1 MYRLIL
7 CEKPDQGKIV
17 AKTLGITQSKNG
29 YIEGN
34 GIIVTWCIG
43 HVLEL
48 AQAADYDE
56 KYKKWA
62 LDWLPFI
69 PTQWKYNVTPK
80 KSGQFKIVKQLLK
93 QATEV
98 IIGTDADREGELIA
112 REVMVLCGY
121 KGPVKRLWYSALNTT
136 AIKKAWNEMQDG
148 QKTYPLYLSA
158 LARSKADWLVGCNL
172 TCLFTILAQQNGYK
186 GLLPVGRVQTPTLKL
201 VVDRELAN
209 TNFVPIP
216 YWLLTIKLTS
226 NGQSFNAT
234 WDVPKQFTDEAGRC
248 IKQEAAIQ
256 ATKLFQV
263 TGQATVTSI
272 NTERKSSNH
281 PLPFDLAGLQLVCC
295 NKYGFDVEET
305 LNIAQSLY
313 EKHKATSYP
322 RTECGYLPTSMFAE
336 APVIFNAL
344 AKTDP
349 SISNLLTKLD
359 TTIKSK
365 SWNDKQVDKHSH
377 HGIIPTDEVVDLSA
391 MTEKELQVYKLI
403 RAYYLAQFLPLHE
416 YDHTTVLLDCKGQT
430 LVATGKKV
438 IVNGWKALLSGD
450 IDDDNAEAEAEEDTS
465 QAEAKKQIQI
475 LPPLQQNM
483 SCQINQVDCQSKQ
496 TTAPPLYNEGTL
508 VVAMKSVAKLIDD
521 PKIKQKLRETTGIGT
536 QATRAN
542 IIKKLKDKNLIAK
555 KRGKLIA
562 TEVGH
567 SIIKAVP
574 DLISNPGT
582 TGIWEQALDMIEQG
596 ELSIDAFLQKQSQWI
611 TSMVQKY
618 GHTTIEIKQESIP
631 TGDPCPKCGKPTLK
645 RKGKTTIFWGCPDYP
660 TCDGAIFPKTR
671 KKKFKKQE

>member
-1 MYRLIL
+1 
-7 CEKPDQGKIV
+7 
-17 AKTLGITQSKNG
+17 
-29 YIEGN
+29 
-34 GIIVTWCIG
+34 
-43 HVLEL
+43 
-48 AQAADYDE
+48 
-56 KYKKWA
+56 
-62 LDWLPFI
+62 
-69 PTQWKYNVTPK
+69 
-80 KSGQFKIVKQLLK
+80 
-93 QATEV
+93 
-98 IIGTDADREGELIA
+98 
-112 REVMVLCGY
+112 
-121 KGPVKRLWYSALNTT
+121 
-136 AIKKAWNEMQDG
+136 MQDG

-186 GLLPVGRVQTPTLKL
+186 GFIPVGRVQTPTLKL

-216 YWLLTIKLTS
+216 YWLITIKLTS
-226 NGQSFNAT
+226 QGQSFKAA
-234 WDVPKQFTDEAGRC
+234 WDVPKQFTDEVGRC

-256 ATKLFQV
+256 ATKLFQT

-272 NTERKSSNH
+272 TTERKNTNH
-281 PLPFDLAGLQLVCC
+281 PLPFDLAGLQLMCC

-336 APVIFNAL
+336 APVIFNTL

-377 HGIIPTDEVVDLSA
+377 HGIIPTDEIVDLSA

-403 RAYYLAQFLPLHE
+403 RANYLAQFLPLHE

-430 LVATGKKV
+430 LVAIGKKI

-450 IDDDNAEAEAEEDTS
+450 IDDDNTETEESTEPS
-465 QAEAKKQIQI
+465 EAKNQTQI

-483 SCQINQVDCQSKQ
+483 TCQINQVDCHSKQ

-542 IIKKLKDKNLIAK
+542 IIKKLKDK
-555 KRGKLIA
+555 KLI
-562 TEVGH
+562 TKNEV
-567 SIIKAVP
+567 
-574 DLISNPGT
+574 N
-582 TGIWEQALDMIEQG
+582 
-596 ELSIDAFLQKQSQWI
+596 
-611 TSMVQKY
+611 
-618 GHTTIEIKQESIP
+618 
-631 TGDPCPKCGKPTLK
+631 
-645 RKGKTTIFWGCPDYP
+645 
-660 TCDGAIFPKTR
+660 
-671 KKKFKKQE
+671 